1 MTGRSTLRLFVLR
14 VMVVAL
20 LATLF
25 GRLWFLQVYAADE
38 YVRAAGEN
46 RVREVVETAPR
57 GEVVDAR
64 GAPLVVNR
72 TTLVVSVDRSVL
84 LRQPDD
90 GAAVLR
96 RSARCSGGLPSC
108 WPRRSA
114 RAAGACGSPAGAARR
129 TSRCRWPASTPA
141 TRPAW
146 PGCWPSRSA
155 RGLPRRPRAV
165 RGRPG
170 VPAGHAGGARA
181 RLPGSDQPRGGRHL
195 AYDGVQ
201 PSALIGR
208 AGVEATYDRALR
220 GRGRRHPAAR
230 RPRRRGHR

>member
-1 MTGRSTLRLFVLR
+1 MQVGRDGGADDRRSTVRLFVLR
-14 VMVVAL
+14 VLVVAL

-96 RSARCSGGLPSC
+96 RLGEVLGRPAELLAQEVRPCGGGVRQPCWRGSPYQPVPVASFDARDPAGLARVLAVEERARTSPASARSSRPSGSTRRARWRRTCSAT
-108 WPRRSA
+108 WVRSA
-114 RAAGACGSPAGAARR
+114 RRRSTPRR
-129 TSRCRWPASTPA
+129 TTGCSRAP
-141 TRPAW
+141 
-146 PGCWPSRSA
+146 
-155 RGLPRRPRAV
+155 
-165 RGRPG
+165 
-170 VPAGHAGGARA
+170 
-181 RLPGSDQPRGGRHL
+181 
-195 AYDGVQ
+195 
-201 PSALIGR
+201 
-208 AGVEATYDRALR
+208 
-220 GRGRRHPAAR
+220 
-230 RPRRRGHR
+230 